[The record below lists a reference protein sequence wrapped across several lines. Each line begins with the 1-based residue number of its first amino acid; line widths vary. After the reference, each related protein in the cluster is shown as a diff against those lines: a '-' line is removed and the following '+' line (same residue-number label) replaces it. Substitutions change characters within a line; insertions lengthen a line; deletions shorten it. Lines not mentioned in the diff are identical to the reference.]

1 MAESGI
7 SARAEVELA
16 RSFGA
21 DAILVGEALVRAGD
35 PISALRTLRG
45 L

>member
-7 SARAEVELA
+7 STRGEVELA
-16 RSFGA
+16 RSFSA